1 MKDERKKKK
10 ILIYK
15 TTHGSL
21 LHFTKEQ
28 DRLKENQFLYLATLL
43 FNYIKITKMIKLIM
57 A

>member
-1 MKDERKKKK
+1 MD
-10 ILIYK
+10 
-15 TTHGSL
+15 HL

-28 DRLKENQFLYLATLL
+28 DRLKENQFPYHATLL